1 MAECHAGVSDLD
13 ANGRCPEFT
22 LADVFLLNI
31 YIYIYIGCIFGLM
44 KIILRITKGE
54 VHGYDGL

>member
-1 MAECHAGVSDLD
+1 MSTTVAECHAGVSDLD

-31 YIYIYIGCIFGLM
+31 YIYLYRVYIWFDEDYF
-44 KIILRITKGE
+44 KNN
-54 VHGYDGL
+54 